1 MSMHSAL
8 RRAIEKGNLQAVIA
22 ALDHGAVIEE
32 TDMHGD
38 PGLPMRIACFK
49 GHADIVRELIK
60 RGADIHAPNA
70 QGAGGPI
77 RMASRG
83 QHTHIIELLLA
94 HGAEVPE
101 GVQLPSA
108 KAGERRRR
116 GDRRRRDVGPP
127 TDLRDRRQSR
137 ERRVVSVR
145 EVELSD
151 MQWERYFAQTQ
162 PSPRPTP
169 THNHEAADTVSM
181 VFERV
186 RD

>member
-8 RRAIEKGNLQAVIA
+8 RRAIEKGNLQTVIA
-22 ALDHGAVIEE
+22 ALDHGAIIEE
-32 TDMHGD
+32 ADMHGD
-38 PGLPMRIACFK
+38 SGLPMRIACFK
-49 GHADIVRELIK
+49 GHAEIVLELIK

-70 QGAGGPI
+70 QGSGGPI
-77 RMASRG
+77 RMAARG
-83 QHTHIIELLLA
+83 QHSHIIQLLLA
-94 HGAEVPE
+94 YGAELPAD
-101 GVQLPSA
+101 VQMPHAS
-108 KAGERRRR
+108 AGERRKR

-145 EVELSD
+145 EVKLSD

-162 PSPRPTP
+162 PSQPP
-169 THNHEAADTVSM
+169 THHPDVIDTVSM

>member
-8 RRAIEKGNLQAVIA
+8 RRAIEKGNLQGVIA
-22 ALDHGAVIEE
+22 ALDHGALIEE
-32 TDMHGD
+32 ADMHGD
-38 PGLPMRIACFK
+38 PGLPMRIACFQ
-49 GHADIVRELIK
+49 GHAEIVRELIK

-70 QGAGGPI
+70 QGVGGPI
-77 RMASRG
+77 RMAARG
-83 QHTHIIELLLA
+83 KHGHIVELLMA

-101 GVQLPSA
+101 GVQLPDA
-108 KAGERRRR
+108 KTDERRKR

-127 TDLRDRRQSR
+127 TELRERRQSR
-137 ERRVVSVR
+137 ERRVTFVR

-162 PSPRPTP
+162 PTARQTP
-169 THNHEAADTVSM
+169 LHEVADSASV

>member
-8 RRAIEKGNLQAVIA
+8 RRAIEKGNLEAVRT

-32 TDMHGD
+32 ADMHGD

-49 GHADIVRELIK
+49 GDADIVLELIM
-60 RGADIHAPNA
+60 RGADINAPNA

-77 RMASRG
+77 RMAARG
-83 QHTHIIELLLA
+83 KHSHIVQLLMT
-94 HGAEVPE
+94 HGADLPAD
-101 GVQLPSA
+101 VQLPRA
-108 KAGERRRR
+108 NDGERRNR

-127 TDLRDRRQSR
+127 SDFR
-137 ERRVVSVR
+137 ERRQTRERRATSVR

-151 MQWERYFAQTQ
+151 LQWERYFAQTQ
-162 PSPRPTP
+162 PSLPPTP
-169 THNHEAADTVSM
+169 HHDITDTVSL

>member
-22 ALDHGAVIEE
+22 ALDHGAILEE
-32 TDMHGD
+32 ADMHGD

-49 GHADIVRELIK
+49 GHSDIVLELIR
-60 RGADIHAPNA
+60 RGANIHAPNA

-77 RMASRG
+77 RMAARG
-83 QHTHIIELLLA
+83 QHAHVVDILLA

-101 GVQLPSA
+101 DVQLPDA
-108 KAGERRRR
+108 KTGERRKR
-116 GDRRRRDVGPP
+116 GDRRKRDVGPP
-127 TDLRDRRQSR
+127 TDLRERRQSR
-137 ERRVVSVR
+137 ERRVMFVR

-151 MQWERYFAQTQ
+151 WQWERYFAQTQ
-162 PSPRPTP
+162 PSMRQ
-169 THNHEAADTVSM
+169 THPHEIADTASM
-181 VFERV
+181 ILERV

>member
-8 RRAIEKGNLQAVIA
+8 RRAIEKGNLDAVRT
-22 ALDHGAVIEE
+22 ALDHGALIEE
-32 TDMHGD
+32 ADMHGD

-83 QHTHIIELLLA
+83 QHSHIVELLLA

-101 GVQLPSA
+101 DVQLPNANSGERR
-108 KAGERRRR
+108 KRGERRRR
-116 GDRRRRDVGPP
+116 DIGPP
-127 TDLRDRRQSR
+127 SDIR
-137 ERRVVSVR
+137 ERADGPRCQAAPPKR
-145 EVELSD
+145 ARLYG
-151 MQWERYFAQTQ
+151 R
-162 PSPRPTP
+162 SPCAGQNWCARRSRL
-169 THNHEAADTVSM
+169 ECA
-181 VFERV
+181 
-186 RD
+186 

>member
-8 RRAIEKGNLQAVIA
+8 RRAIEKGNLQAVIT
-22 ALDHGAVIEE
+22 ALDHGALIEE
-32 TDMHGD
+32 ADMHGD
-38 PGLPMRIACFK
+38 SGLPMRIACFK
-49 GHADIVRELIK
+49 GHSEIVLELIK

-70 QGAGGPI
+70 QGNGGPI
-77 RMASRG
+77 RMAARG
-83 QHTHIIELLLA
+83 QHSHIVELLLA
-94 HGAEVPE
+94 HGAEVPKD
-101 GVQLPSA
+101 VQLPGA

-127 TDLRDRRQSR
+127 TELRDRRKSR

-151 MQWERYFAQTQ
+151 IQWERYFAQTQ
-162 PSPRPTP
+162 PSQTP
-169 THNHEAADTVSM
+169 AHNHDVADTVSM

>member
-8 RRAIEKGNLQAVIA
+8 RRAIEKGNLLAVRA
-22 ALDHGAVIEE
+22 ALDHGALIEE
-32 TDMHGD
+32 ADIHGD
-38 PGLPMRIACFK
+38 TGLPMRIACFK
-49 GHADIVRELIK
+49 GHGDIVLELIE
-60 RGADIHAPNA
+60 RGANIHAPNA

-77 RMASRG
+77 RMAARG
-83 QHTHIIELLLA
+83 QHTHIVELLLS

-101 GVQLPSA
+101 DVQLPSA

-127 TDLRDRRQSR
+127 TEFRDRRQSR

-162 PSPRPTP
+162 PSQPPA
-169 THNHEAADTVSM
+169 HNHEVADTVSM

>member
-8 RRAIEKGNLQAVIA
+8 RRAIEKGSLQAVIA

-70 QGAGGPI
+70 QGTGGPI

-83 QHTHIIELLLA
+83 QHTDIVELLLA

-101 GVQLPSA
+101 DVQLPNA
-108 KAGERRRR
+108 NAGERRKRGERRRR
-116 GDRRRRDVGPP
+116 DMGPP
-127 TDLRDRRQSR
+127 TNLRERRQSR

-151 MQWERYFAQTQ
+151 RQWERYFAQTQ
-162 PSPRPTP
+162 PTQQP
-169 THNHEAADTVSM
+169 THIHDVADTVSM

>member
-8 RRAIEKGNLQAVIA
+8 RRAIEKGSLQSVKA

-32 TDMHGD
+32 ADMHGD

-49 GHADIVRELIK
+49 GHSDIVLELIK

-77 RMASRG
+77 RMAARG
-83 QHTHIIELLLA
+83 QHPHIIQLLMA
-94 HGAEVPE
+94 HGAELPAD
-101 GVQLPSA
+101 VQLPRASD
-108 KAGERRRR
+108 GERRNR
-116 GDRRRRDVGPP
+116 GERRRRDVGPP
-127 TDLRDRRQSR
+127 NDFRERRQTR
-137 ERRVVSVR
+137 ERRVTSVH

-151 MQWERYFAQTQ
+151 RQWERYFAQTQ
-162 PSPRPTP
+162 PSLPPTP
-169 THNHEAADTVSM
+169 HHDMADTVSL
-181 VFERV
+181 VFERA

>member
-83 QHTHIIELLLA
+83 QHTHIVELLLA

-101 GVQLPSA
+101 DVQLPNA
-108 KAGERRRR
+108 NAGERRKRGERRRR
-116 GDRRRRDVGPP
+116 DMGPP
-127 TDLRDRRQSR
+127 GNIRERRQSR

-151 MQWERYFAQTQ
+151 RQWERYFAQTQ
-162 PSPRPTP
+162 PTPQP
-169 THNHEAADTVSM
+169 THIHDVADTVSM

>member
-22 ALDHGAVIEE
+22 ALDHGALIEE
-32 TDMHGD
+32 ADMHGD
-38 PGLPMRIACFK
+38 PGLPMRIACFQ

-77 RMASRG
+77 RTAARG
-83 QHTHIIELLLA
+83 KHTHIVELLME

-101 GVQLPSA
+101 DVQLPGA
-108 KAGERRRR
+108 KADERRKR

-127 TDLRDRRQSR
+127 VDIRERRLAR
-137 ERRVVSVR
+137 ERRVTFVR

-162 PSPRPTP
+162 PTARQTP
-169 THNHEAADTVSM
+169 LHEVADSASL

>member
-32 TDMHGD
+32 ADMHGD

-49 GHADIVRELIK
+49 GHSDIVLELIR

-77 RMASRG
+77 RMAARG
-83 QHTHIIELLLA
+83 QHAHVIDILLA

-101 GVQLPSA
+101 DVQLPA
-108 KAGERRRR
+108 AAGGERRRR
-116 GDRRRRDVGPP
+116 ADRRKRDIGPP
-127 TDLRDRRQSR
+127 ADFRERRQSR
-137 ERRVVSVR
+137 ERRVTFVR

-151 MQWERYFAQTQ
+151 RQWERYFAQTQ
-162 PSPRPTP
+162 PSVRQAH
-169 THNHEAADTVSM
+169 THDTADTASM
-181 VFERV
+181 ILDRV